1 MSKICQLLIAGA
13 FLFASTVQAQPH
25 QTETLPDTLQL
36 EGIIITATKIPV
48 SLRETTRP
56 VLMLDRQ
63 EIEQSSGRDL
73 SQLLNQQSGIRVNN
87 VQGTPSGNQSLFLQ
101 GAGGEYALIL
111 IDGMPVRDPS
121 GVGGVI
127 DIRLLPMYQIERV
140 EILKGNQSA
149 LYGTDAVA
157 GVINIISKSD
167 SEKKLET
174 NGSAS
179 YGSYN
184 SFNGSVGVNGSF
196 NERINYRL
204 NASRE
209 SSDGISAAADPTSE
223 GDFDKDGFS
232 HNSFLGGIDFKPLN
246 RLTISSSLH
255 YSDYDGDY
263 DADAFLDAP
272 NTFQIRMINPS
283 LQARFESESFTVNS
297 SYNFSKTDRL
307 FSHQFGEDEYEGR
320 FHNIDNFTTYRLN
333 SHVNLLGG
341 LNYQTGEMPS
351 FVEGERSH
359 STSFISPYATVLLK
373 NIRGLSAEIG
383 YRLNSHSEYGENSS
397 FSFSPALR
405 FTQNSKL
412 FASYGTGFK
421 APTLNEL
428 FGPFGP
434 NPDLEPETSSE
445 YRVGLESYFLDQ
457 SLKLGAHYFNREIEN
472 LIVYTFDPGYI
483 NRDREKTKG
492 FDVNADWLISRNAKL
507 GMYYNYLSGETIT
520 LDDSGQQVSS
530 DGLIRK
536 PANQIGFY
544 ASYRFTDGF
553 LLKIDGEMTG
563 ERTDLFFNP
572 DNNFATEE
580 VSLDS
585 YFLLNLYAEYSL
597 LNHQL
602 VLFGAIR
609 NLLNTEF
616 TEVYGFNTMGLH
628 GNGGVRFR
636 F

>member
-1 MSKICQLLIAGA
+1 MSKIYQLLIAGV
-13 FLFASTVQAQPH
+13 LICASSIQAQPH
-25 QTETLPDTLQL
+25 QTEILPDTLQL
-36 EGIIITATKIPV
+36 DDIIITATKIPV
-48 SLRETTRP
+48 SMRETARP
-56 VLMLDRQ
+56 VLMIDRQ

-127 DIRLLPMYQIERV
+127 DMRLLPKHQIERV
-140 EILKGNQSA
+140 EVLKGNQSA

-157 GVINIISKSD
+157 GVINIISKSS
-167 SEKKLET
+167 SEKKFES
-174 NGSAS
+174 NGTVS

-184 SFNGSVGVNGSF
+184 SFNGSVGVNGSL
-196 NERINYRL
+196 NDRVSYRL
-204 NASRE
+204 NTSRE
-209 SSDGISAAADPTSE
+209 SSEGISAAADPTGEDNFES
-223 GDFDKDGFS
+223 DGFS
-232 HNSFLGGIDFKPLN
+232 HQSFYGGIDFKPFN
-246 RLTISSSLH
+246 RFTISSSLH

-272 NTFQIRMINPS
+272 NSFQIKMFNPS
-283 LQARFESESFTVNS
+283 LQARFQSERFTVNS
-297 SYNFSKTDRL
+297 SYNYSKTDRL

-320 FHNIDNFTTYRLN
+320 FHNLDNFTTYRLN
-333 SHVNLLGG
+333 NYLNLLGG

-351 FVEGERSH
+351 LVEGENSH
-359 STSFISPYATVLLK
+359 RTSFISPYATILVRNLY
-373 NIRGLSAEIG
+373 GLSAEIG

-397 FSFSPALR
+397 FNFSPSYRLAEN
-405 FTQNSKL
+405 TKL

-434 NPDLEPETSSE
+434 NPDLEPEKSSE
-445 YRVGLESYFLDQ
+445 YRFGIESYFMDQ
-457 SLKLGAHYFNREIEN
+457 SLKLSAHYFNREIEN
-472 LIVYTFDPGYI
+472 LIVFTFDPGYI
-483 NRDREKTKG
+483 NRDREKTEG

-507 GMYYNYLSGETIT
+507 GLYYNYLTGETIT
-520 LDDSGQQVSS
+520 LDDAGNQVTS

-536 PANQIGFY
+536 PANQIGFH
-544 ASYRFTDGF
+544 ASYRFSDAIF
-553 LLKIDGEMTG
+553 MKIDGEMTG

-572 DNNFATEE
+572 ENNFAAEE

-585 YFLLNLYAEYSL
+585 FFLLNLYAEYSL
-597 LNHQL
+597 LNQQL
-602 VLFGAIR
+602 VLFVTIR

-616 TEVYGFNTMGLH
+616 TEVYGFNTMGIH

>member
-1 MSKICQLLIAGA
+1 MSKIYLLLLTGA
-13 FLFASTVQAQPH
+13 FLCASSIQAQPH

-36 EGIIITATKIPV
+36 DDIIITATKIPV
-48 SLRETTRP
+48 SMRETTRP
-56 VLMLDRQ
+56 VLMIGRQ

-87 VQGTPSGNQSLFLQ
+87 VQGTPSGNQSLFMQ

-127 DIRLLPMYQIERV
+127 DMRLLPMHQIERV

-157 GVINIISKSD
+157 GVINIISKSS
-167 SEKKLET
+167 SEKKFES
-174 NGSAS
+174 NGSVS
-179 YGSYN
+179 YGSHN

-196 NERINYRL
+196 NDRVRYRL
-204 NASRE
+204 NTSRE
-209 SSDGISAAADPTSE
+209 SSDGISAAADPTGE
-223 GDFDKDGFS
+223 GDFENDGFS
-232 HNSFLGGIDFKPLN
+232 HQSFYGGIDFKPFN
-246 RLTISSSLH
+246 RFTISSSLH

-263 DADAFLDAP
+263 DADAFVDAP
-272 NTFQIRMINPS
+272 NTFQIKMFNPS
-283 LQARFESESFTVNS
+283 LQARFESDRFTINS
-297 SYNFSKTDRL
+297 SYNYSKTDRL
-307 FSHQFGEDEYEGR
+307 FSHQFGKDEYEGQ
-320 FHNIDNFTTYRLN
+320 FHNLDNFTTYRLN
-333 SHVNLLGG
+333 NYVNLLGG

-351 FVEGERSH
+351 LVEAENSH
-359 STSFISPYATVLLK
+359 STSFISPYATILVK
-373 NIRGLSAEIG
+373 NLRGLSAEIG

-397 FSFSPALR
+397 FNISPTFR
-405 FTQNSKL
+405 FTQNMKL

-445 YRVGLESYFLDQ
+445 YRVGVESYLMDQ
-457 SLKLGAHYFNREIEN
+457 SLKLSAHFFNREIEN

-492 FDVNADWLISRNAKL
+492 FDVSTDWLISRNAKL

-520 LDDSGQQVSS
+520 LDESGQQVSS

-536 PANQIGFY
+536 PANLIGFQT
-544 ASYRFTDGF
+544 SYRFSEGLF
-553 LLKIDGEMTG
+553 VKIDGEIIG

-572 DNNFATEE
+572 ENNFAAEE

-597 LNHQL
+597 LNQQL

-616 TEVYGFNTMGLH
+616 SEVYGFNTMGLH
-628 GNGGVRFR
+628 GNGGVRFW